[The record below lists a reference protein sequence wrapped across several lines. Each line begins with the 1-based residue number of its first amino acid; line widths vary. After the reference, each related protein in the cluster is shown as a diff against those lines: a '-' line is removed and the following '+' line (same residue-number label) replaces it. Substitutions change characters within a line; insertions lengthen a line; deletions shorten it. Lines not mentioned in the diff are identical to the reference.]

1 MKVELLY
8 GKKGLSVSLP
18 DKTKVIEPIFIDKL
32 RNELDSIKK
41 SITDPMSGISLKKSS
56 SKSKTIGISVCD
68 ITRPMPIKKV
78 LPVVL
83 SELSEIK
90 EENIKIFIANGTH
103 RECTD
108 AELENML
115 GKDVFRAQ
123 YQIIN
128 HDAFNENNLTDLG
141 TTSSGIPVSLNS
153 DWLNCD
159 YKITIGLVEPH
170 FFAGFSGGPKMVAPG
185 LAGLETIMNLH
196 DYDKINN
203 KKSTWGLI
211 EDNPIHKQI
220 SEISLLNKPDF
231 SIDLT
236 LNRENKITGIY
247 SGELFSE
254 HTLACQDVK
263 KDSMK
268 KTDKLYDLVITSNSG
283 YPLDQNLYQ
292 SIKGVS
298 AAAQIT
304 KPGGMI
310 ICVSECSDGIP
321 FNSNYEK
328 LLESVNTPEEY
339 LLKLKEQAYL
349 ELDQWQVQVQ
359 AQIQENNKVMLYS
372 KLNEKDVSKS
382 HLLKINNIE
391 NVIEE
396 LKRDTKKP
404 SICILPEGPQTIPY
418 KI

>member
-1 MKVELLY
+1 MKIKMDY
-8 GKKGLSVSLP
+8 GKDGIVINVPDYSEVLIPSHKPEIKDPEKNINKSLL
-18 DKTKVIEPIFIDKL
+18 DPIK
-32 RNELDSIKK
+32 
-41 SITDPMSGISLKKSS
+41 
-56 SKSKTIGISVCD
+56 SKSLLSLYKKGMTVGISVCD
-68 ITRPMPIKKV
+68 HTRAQPRNEIITSILNLFNGIKK
-78 LPVVL
+78 
-83 SELSEIK
+83 
-90 EENIKIFIANGTH
+90 ENFLIFIATGSH
-103 RECTD
+103 RPTTKQEIQEMFNDYVLSSTTIVIHNAED
-108 AELENML
+108 PSELEL
-115 GKDVFRAQ
+115 VGKTS
-123 YQIIN
+123 
-128 HDAFNENNLTDLG
+128 EN
-141 TTSSGIPVSLNS
+141 IPIELNKI
-153 DWLNCD
+153 WINCD
-159 YKITIGLVEPH
+159 LKITTGFVEPH

-211 EDNPIHKQI
+211 EGNPIHKQI
-220 SEISLLNKPDF
+220 SEISILNKPDF

-254 HTLACQDVK
+254 HELACKNVK
-263 KDSMK
+263 NDSMK
-268 KTDKLYDLVITSNSG
+268 KTNKLYDLVITSNSG

-292 SIKGVS
+292 TIKGVS

-304 KPGGMI
+304 KPGGI
-310 ICVSECSDGIP
+310 IISVSECSDGIP
-321 FNSNYEK
+321 FKSNYEK
-328 LLESVNTPEEY
+328 LLESVKTPEEY
-339 LLKLKEQAYL
+339 LKKLKTQNYL
-349 ELDQWQVQVQ
+349 EPDQWQVQIQ

-391 NVIEE
+391 EIIEE
-396 LKRDTKKP
+396 LKSKKKNP

>member
-1 MKVELLY
+1 MKIKMDY
-8 GKKGLSVSLP
+8 GKEGMEINVP
-18 DKTKVIEPIFIDKL
+18 DYAEVLIPNHKL
-32 RNELDSIKK
+32 EIKNPEE
-41 SITDPMSGISLKKSS
+41 SITKSLLSPINSNSLLSLYKGGM
-56 SKSKTIGISVCD
+56 TVGISVCD
-68 ITRPMPIKKV
+68 HTRAQPRNEIITSILNLFEGIKKENFLV
-78 LPVVL
+78 FIATGTHRPTTIN
-83 SELSEIK
+83 EIK
-90 EENIKIFIANGTH
+90 EMFNDYVISSTTIIIHNSEDPSELEYQGKTSENIPI
-103 RECTD
+103 
-108 AELENML
+108 ELN
-115 GKDVFRAQ
+115 K
-123 YQIIN
+123 
-128 HDAFNENNLTDLG
+128 
-141 TTSSGIPVSLNS
+141 S
-153 DWLNCD
+153 WLNCD
-159 YKITIGLVEPH
+159 LKITTGFVEPH

-304 KPGGMI
+304 KAGGMI

-339 LLKLKEQAYL
+339 LLKLKDQAYL

-396 LKRDTKKP
+396 LKRDTKNP

>member
-1 MKVELLY
+1 MKIKMDY
-8 GKKGLSVSLP
+8 GKEGMEINVP
-18 DKTKVIEPIFIDKL
+18 DYSEVLIPNHKL
-32 RNELDSIKK
+32 EIKNPEE
-41 SITDPMSGISLKKSS
+41 SITKSLLSPINANSLLSLYKGGM
-56 SKSKTIGISVCD
+56 TVGISVCD
-68 ITRPMPIKKV
+68 HTRAQPRNEIITSILNLFEGIKKENFLV
-78 LPVVL
+78 FIATGTHRPTTKN
-83 SELSEIK
+83 EIK
-90 EENIKIFIANGTH
+90 EMFNDYVISSTTIIIHNSEDPSELEYQGKTSENIPI
-103 RECTD
+103 
-108 AELENML
+108 ELN
-115 GKDVFRAQ
+115 K
-123 YQIIN
+123 
-128 HDAFNENNLTDLG
+128 
-141 TTSSGIPVSLNS
+141 S
-153 DWLNCD
+153 WLNCD
-159 YKITIGLVEPH
+159 LKITTGFVEPH

-339 LLKLKEQAYL
+339 LLKLKDQAYL

-382 HLLKINNIE
+382 HLIKINNIE

-396 LKRDTKKP
+396 LKRDTKNP

>member
-1 MKVELLY
+1 MKIKMDY
-8 GKKGLSVSLP
+8 GKEGMEINVP
-18 DKTKVIEPIFIDKL
+18 DYSEVLIPNHKL
-32 RNELDSIKK
+32 EIKNPEE
-41 SITDPMSGISLKKSS
+41 SITKSLLSPINSNSLLSLYKGGM
-56 SKSKTIGISVCD
+56 TVGISVCD
-68 ITRPMPIKKV
+68 HTRAQPRNEIITSILNLFEGIKKENFLV
-78 LPVVL
+78 FIATGTHRPTTIN
-83 SELSEIK
+83 EIK
-90 EENIKIFIANGTH
+90 EMFNDYVISSTTIIIHNSEDPSELEYQGKTSENIPI
-103 RECTD
+103 
-108 AELENML
+108 ELN
-115 GKDVFRAQ
+115 K
-123 YQIIN
+123 
-128 HDAFNENNLTDLG
+128 
-141 TTSSGIPVSLNS
+141 S
-153 DWLNCD
+153 WLNCD
-159 YKITIGLVEPH
+159 LKITTGFVEPH

>member
-1 MKVELLY
+1 MKIKMDY
-8 GKKGLSVSLP
+8 GKDGIEINVPDYSEVLIPSHKPEIKDPEKNINQSL
-18 DKTKVIEPIFIDKL
+18 INPIK
-32 RNELDSIKK
+32 
-41 SITDPMSGISLKKSS
+41 
-56 SKSKTIGISVCD
+56 SKSLLSLYKKGMTVGISVCD
-68 ITRPMPIKKV
+68 HTRAQPRNEIITSILNLFEGIKKENF
-78 LPVVL
+78 LIFIATGSHRPTTKH
-83 SELSEIK
+83 EIK
-90 EENIKIFIANGTH
+90 EMFNDYVISSTTIVIHNSEDPSELELKGKTSENIPI
-103 RECTD
+103 
-108 AELENML
+108 ELNKL
-115 GKDVFRAQ
+115 W
-123 YQIIN
+123 I
-128 HDAFNENNLTDLG
+128 
-141 TTSSGIPVSLNS
+141 
-153 DWLNCD
+153 NCD
-159 YKITIGLVEPH
+159 LKITTGFVEPH

-211 EDNPIHKQI
+211 EGNPIHKQI

-254 HTLACQDVK
+254 HKLACQNVK
-263 KDSMK
+263 NDSMK
-268 KTDKLYDLVITSNSG
+268 KTNKLYDLVITSNSG

-292 SIKGVS
+292 TIKGVS

-304 KPGGMI
+304 KPGGI
-310 ICVSECSDGIP
+310 IISVSECSDGIP
-321 FNSNYEK
+321 FKSNYEK

-339 LLKLKEQAYL
+339 LMKLKTQNYL
-349 ELDQWQVQVQ
+349 EPDQWQVQIQ

-391 NVIEE
+391 EIIEQV
-396 LKRDTKKP
+396 KRKKKNP